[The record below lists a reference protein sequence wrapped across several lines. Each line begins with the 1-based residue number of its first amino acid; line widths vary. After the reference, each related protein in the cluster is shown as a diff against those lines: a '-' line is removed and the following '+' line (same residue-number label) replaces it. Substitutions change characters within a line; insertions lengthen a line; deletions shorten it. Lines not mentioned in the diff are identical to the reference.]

1 MEQSHQSAQ
10 AVLCAV
16 WQAPELL
23 PAEEVHHPAEG
34 PARVC
39 VLEATRLA
47 GHSGYHQT
55 GGLGYQKFFRKE
67 NKKPPTFRKIKK
79 AKSFTLSQ
87 AGWKLLEDN
96 KLKIGKAIYK
106 FAKSHEIDGTV
117 KRVTIKRDACGDLF
131 VYFVVDGEEVPIERV
146 ETGETAGLDFGLK
159 TFLTGSDGTRY
170 EAPQPLKASLME
182 LKAAHRALSRKKKG
196 SNHRAKAKLKLAKLH
211 RKIRHQ
217 REAWHWKLARELC
230 LTYDRIYIEDLLLT
244 GMVRRWGRKMADLGH
259 GNFLRILGYVAGKL
273 GVVLKKVA
281 RFFPSSKLC
290 GTCGQK
296 NTELQLSD
304 RQWTCDGCQT
314 VHDRDLNAAKNIHQ
328 EGNSSCRVGD
338 VRPALL
344 AVAV

>member
-304 RQWTCDGCQT
+304 RQWTCDG
-314 VHDRDLNAAKNIHQ
+314 
-328 EGNSSCRVGD
+328 
-338 VRPALL
+338 VRSPEMRHLITEYGII
-344 AVAV
+344 V